1 MNPNKQ
7 LVTLILSAAM
17 LATPLAA
24 CQQNRDSHTATS
36 AVNGNTAANA
46 AQIANMTRGYQ
57 LAKWG
62 SNVSVA
68 YVDGQLHYRANGL
81 PNHPRPAEYAL
92 PNEGVMRPTAATS
105 HAGADIS
112 KAQNYEFK
120 IPLNPRRAVSPTT
133 TSLGVVG
140 AMISGAPLF
149 NPYEFDQTTVV
160 MQSNFSV
167 KNAAGADV
175 WFLDDCAGHP
185 TPFGEYHYHALPK
198 CVVAQVDGPTGPSH
212 ILGIALD
219 GYPIYGD
226 RDMNGKKIQ
235 TSQLDQCNGITS
247 PTPEFPQGIYH
258 YVLLDVPDSTSSIR
272 CFTGVI
278 EPWLVQMPGMPGMPP
293 KQ

>member
-1 MNPNKQ
+1 MNPNTR
-7 LVTLILSAAM
+7 LTTLILTAGM
-17 LATPLAA
+17 LATLLAA
-24 CQQNRDSHTATS
+24 CQQNRNVHPTAS
-36 AVNGNTAANA
+36 AHPTVSAASA
-46 AQIANMTRGYQ
+46 AQIADMTRGYK

-62 SNVSVA
+62 SNVSVVYA
-68 YVDGQLHYRANGL
+68 DGQLQYRANGL

-92 PNEGVMRPTAATS
+92 PNEGIMRPTAATS
-105 HAGADIS
+105 HAGADPS
-112 KAQNYEFK
+112 VAQNYEFK

-149 NPYEFDQTTVV
+149 NPYEFDQATVA

-198 CVVAQVDGPTGPSH
+198 CIVEQVDGPTGPSH
-212 ILGIALD
+212 ILGVALD

-226 RDMNGKKIQ
+226 RDINGKKIQ
-235 TSQLDQCNGITS
+235 ASQLDQCNGITS
-247 PTPEFPQGIYH
+247 PTPEFSQGVYH